1 MNKND
6 IEIRYLSYLNE
17 CRKHLKI
24 LNENFKKLKDLF
36 PLTKSKIKNL
46 LSYPDGISLLD
57 QIAYRFIKL
66 QDTLGKLL
74 RIYLFKEG
82 ELIENLSMI
91 DIVNLAEKLGFPI
104 DESLWMELRFL
115 RNAITHDYPETFDE
129 VAEAL
134 NKIEKI
140 LSILD
145 KAINFF

>member
-1 MNKND
+1 
-6 IEIRYLSYLNE
+6 
-17 CRKHLKI
+17 
-24 LNENFKKLKDLF
+24 
-36 PLTKSKIKNL
+36 
-46 LSYPDGISLLD
+46 
-57 QIAYRFIKL
+57 
-66 QDTLGKLL
+66 
-74 RIYLFKEG
+74 
-82 ELIENLSMI
+82 MI

-140 LSILD
+140 LPILD